1 MTLVW
6 KLLRRHVSVP
16 QLAGFAFANL
26 FGMLIVLL
34 GYQLYRDVLPVFTA
48 QDSFMKSGY
57 VIINK
62 KVGAAGSLSGRG
74 GTFTQAEI
82 DDLAARRFTGR
93 VAAFTSTGYRVDARM
108 GIDGQPILSSE
119 LFLESVPDSFVDV
132 PLDDWKYSPGSKE
145 VPVILPRSYINMYNF
160 GFART
165 HSLPKISEGIVGMI
179 DFDIFI
185 TGNGRHDGFRGRVIG
200 FSGRLNTI
208 LVPQSFMDWSND
220 RYSPDGA
227 PAPTRLV
234 AELSNPTAANIAKYL
249 SSRGYEVDQ
258 DRLQAEKTAYF
269 LRLAV
274 TVVMAVGGVISLL
287 SFYILMLSVYLLVQ
301 KNSSKLENLLLIGY
315 SPMRVA
321 MPYVLLTVVLN
332 GVVLVLALV
341 VVAVA
346 RGEYTDVIAALYPQA
361 DFGAM
366 WPSVVLGLCLFVV
379 VSLANFAAIR
389 RKVVRIWWRKDV

>member
-1 MTLVW
+1 M
-6 KLLRRHVSVP
+6 
-16 QLAGFAFANL
+16 
-26 FGMLIVLL
+26 
-34 GYQLYRDVLPVFTA
+34 
-48 QDSFMKSGY
+48 
-57 VIINK
+57 
-62 KVGAAGSLSGRG
+62 
-74 GTFTQAEI
+74 
-82 DDLAARRFTGR
+82 
-93 VAAFTSTGYRVDARM
+93 
-108 GIDGQPILSSE
+108 
-119 LFLESVPDSFVDV
+119 
-132 PLDDWKYSPGSKE
+132 
-145 VPVILPRSYINMYNF
+145 ILPRSYINMYNF

-234 AELSNPTAANIAKYL
+234 AELSNPTADNIAKYL

-274 TVVMAVGGVISLL
+274 TIVMAVGGVISLL

>member
-34 GYQLYRDVLPVFTA
+34 GYQLYRDVLPVFTS

-145 VPVILPRSYINMYNF
+145 VPVIFVNRREGVSKMSGGIF
-160 GFART
+160 GEAFFGVMRLRWDGWT
-165 HSLPKISEGIVGMI
+165 RKYPKI
-179 DFDIFI
+179 
-185 TGNGRHDGFRGRVIG
+185 N
-200 FSGRLNTI
+200 
-208 LVPQSFMDWSND
+208 
-220 RYSPDGA
+220 
-227 PAPTRLV
+227 
-234 AELSNPTAANIAKYL
+234 
-249 SSRGYEVDQ
+249 
-258 DRLQAEKTAYF
+258 
-269 LRLAV
+269 
-274 TVVMAVGGVISLL
+274 
-287 SFYILMLSVYLLVQ
+287 
-301 KNSSKLENLLLIGY
+301 
-315 SPMRVA
+315 
-321 MPYVLLTVVLN
+321 
-332 GVVLVLALV
+332 
-341 VVAVA
+341 
-346 RGEYTDVIAALYPQA
+346 
-361 DFGAM
+361 
-366 WPSVVLGLCLFVV
+366 
-379 VSLANFAAIR
+379 
-389 RKVVRIWWRKDV
+389 